1 MKVMISQPMNGK
13 KESQIRLERQKVIK
27 ILEDLGWQVIDT
39 IFTDEAPKSC
49 NPAIYYLSK
58 SIEEISKVDAVMFMN
73 GWGKARGCRMEHDI
87 CLYYEMPIMYEYEL

>member
-27 ILEDLGWQVIDT
+27 KLEDLGWQVIDT

-49 NPAIYYLSK
+49 NPAIYYLSR
-58 SIEEISKVDAVMFMN
+58 SIKEISKVDAIMFMN
-73 GWGKARGCRMEHDI
+73 GWEKARGCRIEHDI
-87 CLYYEMPIMYEYEL
+87 CLQYETLTMYEYEL

>member
-1 MKVMISQPMNGK
+1 MKVMISQPMKGK

-27 ILEDLGWQVIDT
+27 KLEDLGWQVIDT

-49 NPAIYYLSK
+49 NTAIYYLSK

-73 GWGKARGCRMEHDI
+73 GWEKARGCRIEHDI
-87 CLYYEMPIMYEYEL
+87 CLQYETLTMYEYEL

>member
-49 NPAIYYLSK
+49 NPAIYYLSR
-58 SIEEISKVDAVMFMN
+58 SIKEISKVDAVMFMN
-73 GWGKARGCRMEHDI
+73 GWEKARGCRIEHDI
-87 CLYYEMPIMYEYEL
+87 CLYYEILTMYEYEL

>member
-27 ILEDLGWQVIDT
+27 KLEDLGWQVIDT

-49 NPAIYYLSK
+49 NPAIYYLSR
-58 SIEEISKVDAVMFMN
+58 SIKEISKVDAVMFMN
-73 GWGKARGCRMEHDI
+73 GWEKARGCRIEHDI
-87 CLYYEMPIMYEYEL
+87 CLQYETLTMYEYEL